1 MRKNRKPTP
10 FAKQKGTIAQKVAGF
25 QFKSEWFHY
34 KKKERKT
41 SMLEYYEIMKRV
53 LDVKTNKTIC
63 VIETFPLIT
72 ENVPSDKSIF
82 INWENAEEQIQEE
95 NLPMRIQGKKGKR
108 ILQIF
113 APKIVEIEEKKNPIF
128 ALCFE
133 EKAIPAEP
141 SLQKILNYPQGEIAL
156 KWILERK

>member
-1 MRKNRKPTP
+1 
-10 FAKQKGTIAQKVAGF
+10 
-25 QFKSEWFHY
+25 
-34 KKKERKT
+34 
-41 SMLEYYEIMKRV
+41 MLEYYEIMKRV

-82 INWENAEEQIQEE
+82 INWENVEE
-95 NLPMRIQGKKGKR
+95 
-108 ILQIF
+108 QIF

-133 EKAIPAEP
+133 EKAILQNP
-141 SLQKILNYPQGEIAL
+141 SLQEILNYPQGEIAL
-156 KWILERK
+156 KWILEKSEAKRS

>member
-1 MRKNRKPTP
+1 
-10 FAKQKGTIAQKVAGF
+10 
-25 QFKSEWFHY
+25 
-34 KKKERKT
+34 
-41 SMLEYYEIMKRV
+41 MLEYYEIMKRV

-82 INWENAEEQIQEE
+82 INWENVEEQIQEE
-95 NLPMRIQGKKGKR
+95 NLPMRIQGEKGKR
-108 ILQIF
+108 IF

-133 EKAIPAEP
+133 EKAILQNP
-141 SLQKILNYPQGEIAL
+141 SLQKILNYPQGEITL

>member
-1 MRKNRKPTP
+1 
-10 FAKQKGTIAQKVAGF
+10 
-25 QFKSEWFHY
+25 
-34 KKKERKT
+34 
-41 SMLEYYEIMKRV
+41 MLEYYEIMKRV

-95 NLPMRIQGKKGKR
+95 SLPMRIQVKKNKR

-113 APKIVEIEEKKNPIF
+113 APKIVEIEEKKNQYSH
-128 ALCFE
+128 CV
-133 EKAIPAEP
+133 
-141 SLQKILNYPQGEIAL
+141 S
-156 KWILERK
+156 RKKQFLRYLLYKKF

>member
-1 MRKNRKPTP
+1 
-10 FAKQKGTIAQKVAGF
+10 
-25 QFKSEWFHY
+25 
-34 KKKERKT
+34 
-41 SMLEYYEIMKRV
+41 MLEYYEIMKRV
-53 LDVKTNKTIC
+53 LDVKTNETIC

-82 INWENAEEQIQEE
+82 INWENAEEQI
-95 NLPMRIQGKKGKR
+95 
-108 ILQIF
+108 F

-133 EKAIPAEP
+133 EKAIPAIP

-156 KWILERK
+156 KWILEKSDSKKAIFL

>member
-1 MRKNRKPTP
+1 
-10 FAKQKGTIAQKVAGF
+10 
-25 QFKSEWFHY
+25 
-34 KKKERKT
+34 
-41 SMLEYYEIMKRV
+41 MLEYYEIMKRV

-82 INWENAEEQIQEE
+82 INWENVEEQIQEE

-108 ILQIF
+108 IF

-133 EKAIPAEP
+133 EKAIPAVP

-156 KWILERK
+156 KWILEKSEAKRS

>member
-1 MRKNRKPTP
+1 M
-10 FAKQKGTIAQKVAGF
+10 F
-25 QFKSEWFHY
+25 
-34 KKKERKT
+34 
-41 SMLEYYEIMKRV
+41 EYYEIVKRV
-53 LDVKTNKTIC
+53 LDVKTNETIC

-95 NLPMRIQGKKGKR
+95 NLPMRIQGKKNKR

-133 EKAIPAEP
+133 EKAIPAVP

-156 KWILERK
+156 KWILEKSEAKRS

>member
-1 MRKNRKPTP
+1 
-10 FAKQKGTIAQKVAGF
+10 
-25 QFKSEWFHY
+25 
-34 KKKERKT
+34 
-41 SMLEYYEIMKRV
+41 MLEYYEIMKRV
-53 LDVKTNKTIC
+53 LDVKTNETIC

-133 EKAIPAEP
+133 EKAILQNP

-156 KWILERK
+156 KWILEKSEANSKKAIFL

>member
-1 MRKNRKPTP
+1 
-10 FAKQKGTIAQKVAGF
+10 
-25 QFKSEWFHY
+25 
-34 KKKERKT
+34 
-41 SMLEYYEIMKRV
+41 MLEYYEIMKRV

-108 ILQIF
+108 IF
-113 APKIVEIEEKKNPIF
+113 APKIIEIEEKKN
-128 ALCFE
+128 
-133 EKAIPAEP
+133 
-141 SLQKILNYPQGEIAL
+141 SLRQKFFHKTAKITLFLG
-156 KWILERK
+156 

>member
-1 MRKNRKPTP
+1 
-10 FAKQKGTIAQKVAGF
+10 
-25 QFKSEWFHY
+25 
-34 KKKERKT
+34 
-41 SMLEYYEIMKRV
+41 MLEYYEIMKRV

-95 NLPMRIQGKKGKR
+95 SLPMRIQGKKNKR

-113 APKIVEIEEKKNPIF
+113 APKIVEIEEKKNQYSHCVSRKKQF
-128 ALCFE
+128 F
-133 EKAIPAEP
+133 
-141 SLQKILNYPQGEIAL
+141 KILRF
-156 KWILERK
+156 KKF

>member
-1 MRKNRKPTP
+1 M
-10 FAKQKGTIAQKVAGF
+10 F
-25 QFKSEWFHY
+25 
-34 KKKERKT
+34 
-41 SMLEYYEIMKRV
+41 EYYEIMKRV

-133 EKAIPAEP
+133 EKAILQNP

-156 KWILERK
+156 KWILEKSEANSC